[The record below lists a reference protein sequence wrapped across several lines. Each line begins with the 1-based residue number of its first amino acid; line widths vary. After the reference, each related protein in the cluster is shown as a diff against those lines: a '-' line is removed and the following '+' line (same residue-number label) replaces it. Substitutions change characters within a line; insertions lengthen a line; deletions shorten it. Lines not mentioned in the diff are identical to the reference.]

1 MMETMEKRVV
11 SVDDKGMIRLKTP
24 PDEPEYRSIDDFC
37 NFLKDDERTTFTAED
52 LTALRS
58 YLEVSASDLRFTLK
72 ARGFTL
78 FAREVP
84 KKVRGFSTSSNDR
97 WFGPGSERTH
107 GGGGQF

>member
-1 MMETMEKRVV
+1 
-11 SVDDKGMIRLKTP
+11 MIVMNTP

-37 NFLKDDERTTFTAED
+37 AFLKDDERLTFTYED
-52 LTALRS
+52 LSALRA
-58 YLEVSASDLRFTLK
+58 YLEESAADLRYLLK
-72 ARGFTL
+72 VRGYTL
-78 FAREVP
+78 FSRVVP